1 MTIFIGQR
9 HEIAFGIDH
18 HLLHQR
24 GAFLQQ
30 TAQKVGFT
38 RPRIALNEQAGGEQF
53 LDVDQNGL
61 SRSVISYA
69 DAGGHDMPLAYAG
82 ASTQPFDILCP
93 LRHRDRRSAT
103 GWIGRLDRVIVA
115 MQHRSIMATLAPNSA
130 PAITQNPDIRY
141 LGRLLGDVIRAY
153 GGEKIYKQT
162 EYIRSASVDR
172 ARGIH
177 GADLVDTGL
186 DALSLDDT
194 LAFVRGFM
202 LFSMLANLAE
212 DRQGVAAEPGADVA
226 SAVARLESHGIG
238 RDAVLDL
245 LSDALIVPVLTAHPT
260 EVRRKSMIDHK
271 NRIADLMALK
281 DAGRDETG
289 DGENLDEAIFRQI
302 ALLWQT
308 RPLRR
313 EKLFVA
319 DEIENVLAYFRDVF
333 LPTLPALYARWE
345 RVLGARTQS
354 FLRVGN
360 WIGGDRDGNPFVQAP
375 QLRLALAKGCE
386 AALSHYMDALHA
398 LGAELSLS
406 TELAHVPQAVL
417 DLAEGSGDM
426 SPSRQD
432 EPYRRAI
439 SGIYARLAA
448 TYRDLVG
455 KAAARPSALKGD
467 AYASPGDFRR
477 DLVTVAQGLA
487 SEGDGAL
494 ASGGALGRLIRAVET
509 FGFHLATLDMR
520 QNSDVHQRVVAELLK
535 VAGVEPD
542 YAVLDEDAR
551 VALLRRELAGNR
563 PLGTRFSEY
572 SEETASELAIV
583 QAAAEAHRVYG
594 PQCITHYIIS
604 KAESVSDLLEV
615 NIILKEA
622 GLWRVA
628 AEGGAPKAAI
638 MAVPLFETIADLE
651 AAPAV
656 MTAYFG
662 LPEITDVVQDR
673 GHQEVMIGYSDS
685 NKDGGYITSTWG
697 LFQASK
703 ALAPVFA
710 DAGTAMQLFHGRGGA
725 VGRGGGSSFA
735 AIQAQPKGTVQGR
748 IRITEQGEVIAA
760 KFGTRDVAMTNLEAM
775 TSATLLASL
784 EPEAIS
790 DRDAARFA
798 AAMDELSKT
807 AFAAYRDLVYGEDD
821 FKRFFR
827 ELTPIQEIAGL
838 KIGSRPASRTKSTRI
853 EDLRAIPWVFSWA
866 QARVMLPGWYGVGHA
881 LAAFEDKALLTD
893 MAQHWSFLKSALAN
907 LEMVLAKS
915 DLGIAAH
922 YLPLVEDQARGHYF
936 FDRIRDGWDKTLD
949 GLLAATGQ
957 SRLLENSPK
966 LDSSIRLRLPY
977 IEPLNLLQVE
987 LMKRHRGGETD
998 GRIKEGIELSINAIA
1013 TALRNSG

>member
-1 MTIFIGQR
+1 
-9 HEIAFGIDH
+9 
-18 HLLHQR
+18 
-24 GAFLQQ
+24 
-30 TAQKVGFT
+30 
-38 RPRIALNEQAGGEQF
+38 
-53 LDVDQNGL
+53 
-61 SRSVISYA
+61 
-69 DAGGHDMPLAYAG
+69 
-82 ASTQPFDILCP
+82 
-93 LRHRDRRSAT
+93 
-103 GWIGRLDRVIVA
+103 
-115 MQHRSIMATLAPNSA
+115 MATLSSSASA

-153 GGEKIYKQT
+153 GGEGLYRQT

-172 ARGIH
+172 ARGIQ
-177 GADLVDTGL
+177 GADFVDTGL

-194 LAFVRGFM
+194 LSFVRGFM

-212 DRQGVAAEPGADVA
+212 DRQGITAEPGADVA
-226 SAVARLESHGIG
+226 SAIARLDSHGVD
-238 RDAVLDL
+238 RAAVLDL
-245 LSDALIVPVLTAHPT
+245 LAHSLIVPVLTAHPT

-271 NRIADLMALK
+271 NRIADLMLLK
-281 DAGRDETG
+281 DAGREETD

-319 DEIENVLAYFRDVF
+319 DEIDNVLAYFRDTF
-333 LPTLPALYARWE
+333 LPVLPALYARWE
-345 RVLGARTQS
+345 RVLGARPQS
-354 FLRVGN
+354 FLRVGS

-375 QLRLALAKGCE
+375 QLQFALKRGAQAALAYY
-386 AALSHYMDALHA
+386 LDALHA

-417 DLAEGSGDM
+417 DIADASGDT

-432 EPYRRAI
+432 EPYRRAL

-448 TYRDLVG
+448 TYATLTG
-455 KAAARPSALKGD
+455 GQPPRPSGLKGQ
-467 AYASPGDFRR
+467 AYASPADFRR

-487 SEGDGAL
+487 SEGNGAL

-542 YAVLDEDAR
+542 YAALDEYAR
-551 VALLRRELAGNR
+551 IALLRRELANNR
-563 PLGTRFSEY
+563 PLGSRFADY

-583 QAAAEAHRVYG
+583 HAAAEAHRIYG
-594 PQCITHYIIS
+594 PACITHYIIS

-615 NIILKEA
+615 NILLKEA
-622 GLWRVA
+622 GLWRAGVD
-628 AEGGAPKAAI
+628 GAPPQASI
-638 MAVPLFETIADLE
+638 MSIPLFETIADLE
-651 AAPAV
+651 AAPQI
-656 MTAYFG
+656 MSAYFG
-662 LPEITDVVQDR
+662 LPEIAGVVKQR

-685 NKDGGYITSTWG
+685 NKDGGYITSTWS
-697 LFQASK
+697 LFKASK
-703 ALAPVFA
+703 ALEPVFA
-710 DAGTAMQLFHGRGGA
+710 DAGAAMQLFHGRGGA
-725 VGRGGGSSFA
+725 VGRGGGSAFA
-735 AIQAQPKGTVQGR
+735 AIQAQPRGTVQGR
-748 IRITEQGEVIAA
+748 IRITEQGEMIAA
-760 KFGTRDVAMTNLEAM
+760 KFGSRDVAMTNLEAM

-784 EPEAIS
+784 EPEGIS
-790 DRDAARFA
+790 DKDAARFA
-798 AAMDELSKT
+798 GAMDELSKN
-807 AFAAYRDLVYGEDD
+807 AFNAYRDLVYGTEG
-821 FKRFFR
+821 FKEFFR
-827 ELTPIQEIAGL
+827 ELTPIQEISGL
-838 KIGSRPASRTKSTRI
+838 KIGSRPASRTKSTAI

-881 LAAFEDKALLTD
+881 IAAFEDKALLAD
-893 MAQHWSFLKSALAN
+893 MAQSWSFLKSAMGN

-922 YLPLVEDQARGHYF
+922 YLPLVEDQALAERLFG
-936 FDRIRDGWDKTLD
+936 RIREGWAQTHD

-957 SRLLENSPK
+957 SRLLEKNPT
-966 LDSSIRLRLPY
+966 LETSIRLRLPY

-987 LMKRHRGGETD
+987 LLKRHRAGED
-998 GRIKEGIELSINAIA
+998 DPRIKEGIELSINAIA